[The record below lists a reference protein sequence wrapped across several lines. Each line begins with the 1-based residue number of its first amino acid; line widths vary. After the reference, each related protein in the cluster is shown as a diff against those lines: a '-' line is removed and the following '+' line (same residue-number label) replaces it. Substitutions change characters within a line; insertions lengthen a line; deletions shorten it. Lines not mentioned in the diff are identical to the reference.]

1 MELSDRLIIS
11 KPLYLTEPNEKCGY
25 CSGKKSDKYDYF
37 ASESW
42 WKLHEKDA
50 DMLQINNCTLG
61 LQVELMPVDMYD
73 DLCNLGFRR
82 SGNFLY
88 KADLLR
94 NCCRLYTIRTTP
106 DQCQISKELK
116 TCVTRF
122 RKRITTGA
130 DETSKQQAKPRDKS
144 TTSTTTQLKFDYIQE
159 IVQAELKSNNFF
171 TRFEPAMFTMEKYNL
186 FVKYQENVHNDFKN
200 SIKSFKRFLC
210 ESPFPE
216 DVVIGTQEEWD
227 QLNNWHNMK
236 PGETLKRVGPVHE
249 CYYFENK
256 LIALAVTDFL
266 PSGISS
272 VYFIWDPDFPRWSLG
287 KLSAL
292 RELSILSKINR
303 QYYYLGYYV
312 DDCPKMRYKR
322 KYGGDILDVCNNQYV
337 PLDLVTP
344 LVENGKF
351 FVLDH
356 EARNRD
362 KDDDEDDDDDDE
374 DDEDDEESDVVDAQ
388 FELPLD
394 DVSRLKLTG
403 TPVNIV
409 DKIYGEHGGAI
420 LSANEAVEKL
430 VDLGIEY
437 TPTLFDDLYRYKMPS
452 IFAAAPEPE
461 ITYEE
466 DDDGDIP
473 GYMNEIYHLPNV
485 VPGLLP
491 LWQILQIIESGDI
504 SRLNNKLM
512 LYNVRSGQ
520 IRVVADFAAETKRT
534 KRVICNVIRM
544 IGLKSTAKSLI
555 II

>member
-25 CSGKKSDKYDYF
+25 CSGKKADKQDYF
-37 ASESW
+37 PTESW
-42 WKLHEKDA
+42 GKLHEKDA
-50 DMLQINNCTLG
+50 DSLQINNCTLG
-61 LQVELMPVDMYD
+61 IQVELMPVDVYD

-94 NCCRLYTIRTTP
+94 NCCRLYTIRTKP
-106 DQCQISKELK
+106 DQCVISKELK
-116 TCVTRF
+116 TCITRF
-122 RKRITTGA
+122 RKRITTA
-130 DETSKQQAKPRDKS
+130 KDEALRQLPQSKCGGTTQQA
-144 TTSTTTQLKFDYIQE
+144 KFDYIQE
-159 IVQAELKSNNFF
+159 IVDAELKSDTFY

-186 FVKYQENVHNDFKN
+186 FAKYQEKVHNDPRN

-216 DVVIGTQEEWD
+216 DVVVGTQEEWD
-227 QLNNWHNMK
+227 QLNNWHRMK

-249 CYYFENK
+249 CYYYENK
-256 LIALAVTDFL
+256 LIAIAVTDFL

-272 VYFIWDPDFPRWSLG
+272 VYFIWDPDYPRWSLG

-337 PLDLVTP
+337 PLDLVSS
-344 LVENGKF
+344 LVEKGKF

-356 EARNRD
+356 EHRNRD
-362 KDDDEDDDDDDE
+362 SDDDYDEEDDDDDNHSGS
-374 DDEDDEESDVVDAQ
+374 SDNS
-388 FELPLD
+388 ELPLD
-394 DVSRLKLTG
+394 DVPRLNLG
-403 TPVNIV
+403 EPPVNIV
-409 DKIYGEHGGAI
+409 DKIYGEHGGAV
-420 LSANEAVEKL
+420 LCANEAAEKL
-430 VDLGIEY
+430 ADLGIEY
-437 TPTLFDDLYRYKMPS
+437 TPTLFEDLYRYKVPGMFQALS
-452 IFAAAPEPE
+452 EPE
-461 ITYEE
+461 MVYEK
-466 DDDGDIP
+466 DDGDIP
-473 GYMNEIYHLPNV
+473 GYTNEIYHLPNV

-504 SRLNNKLM
+504 TRLNNKLM

-520 IRVVADFAAETKRT
+520 IRVVSDFALETKRT

-544 IGLKSTAKSLI
+544 IGLNATAKSLI
-555 II
+555 IV

>member
-25 CSGKKSDKYDYF
+25 CSGKKSDKQDYF
-37 ASESW
+37 ATESW
-42 WKLHEKDA
+42 WKVHERDA
-50 DMLQINNCTLG
+50 DSLQFNNCTLG
-61 LQVELMPVDMYD
+61 IQVELMPVDVYD

-94 NCCRLYTIRTTP
+94 NCCRLYTIRTKP

-122 RKRITTGA
+122 RKRITTA
-130 DETSKQQAKPRDKS
+130 QDEASRQGRKGKGGS
-144 TTSTTTQLKFDYIQE
+144 TTQAKFDYIQE
-159 IVQAELKSNNFF
+159 IVEAELKSDSFY

-216 DVVIGTQEEWD
+216 DVVVGTQEEWD
-227 QLNNWHNMK
+227 QLNKWHCMK
-236 PGETLKRVGPVHE
+236 PGEKLKRVGPVHE
-249 CYYFENK
+249 CYYYENK
-256 LIALAVTDFL
+256 LIAIAVTDFL

-272 VYFIWDPDFPRWSLG
+272 VYFIWDPDYPRWSLG

-344 LVENGKF
+344 LVEKGKF

-356 EARNRD
+356 EHRNRD
-362 KDDDEDDDDDDE
+362 NDDEYDEEDEDEDDYPGDT
-374 DDEDDEESDVVDAQ
+374 DAQ
-388 FELPLD
+388 AELPLD
-394 DVSRLKLTG
+394 DVPRLNLEG
-403 TPVNIV
+403 PPVNIV

-420 LSANEAVEKL
+420 MSANEAAEKL
-430 VDLGIEY
+430 ADLGIEY
-437 TPTLFDDLYRYKMPS
+437 TPTLFDDLYRHKVPG
-452 IFAAAPEPE
+452 IFQSLSEPE
-461 ITYEE
+461 TVYEK
-466 DDDGDIP
+466 DDGDIP
-473 GYMNEIYHLPNV
+473 GYTNEIYHLPNV

-491 LWQILQIIESGDI
+491 LWQILQIIQCGNI
-504 SRLNNKLM
+504 TRLNNKLM

-520 IRVVADFAAETKRT
+520 IRVVSDFAAETKRT

-544 IGLKSTAKSLI
+544 IGLNATAKSLI
-555 II
+555 IV